1 MSELKKKRL
10 RYEILEEAEG
20 FLLTRIKSL
29 EEEIEWKSRPEDDSQ
44 EIPEWRLAG
53 IQDDKDKIAEIKEV
67 IKALSKL

>member
-10 RYEILEEAEG
+10 RYEILEETES
-20 FLLTRIKSL
+20 FLLNRIKSL
-29 EEEIEWKSRPEDDSQ
+29 EEEVEWKSQPGDDG

-53 IQDDKDKIAEIKEV
+53 IQDDKDKIAEIREV